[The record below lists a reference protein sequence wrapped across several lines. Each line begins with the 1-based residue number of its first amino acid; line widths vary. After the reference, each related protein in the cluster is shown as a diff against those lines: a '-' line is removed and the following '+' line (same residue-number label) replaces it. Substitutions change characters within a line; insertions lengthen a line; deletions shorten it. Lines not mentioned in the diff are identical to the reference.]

1 MASGIGESLRA
12 ARERVGVT
20 LADAAAETR
29 IRETNLAA
37 LEDERFDRLGG
48 EVYVKGFLRS
58 YARFLGIDPEPLIEA
73 YREEH
78 ASSPPVEQLTQ
89 EPVEAP
95 PRGRRPVAVLVVAV
109 ALLFVGGLAVIGYLA
124 PGDDEPA
131 DVAVPDPVPEEEEDD
146 DEAEPD
152 EGDEVAEA
160 DEEAEP
166 AEDPDEEEAAEDDS
180 EDDGPD
186 PSEEIVLTL
195 SVAGGESWVRVTVDG
210 ERVDEGTY
218 TNGHEET
225 YRGDEVVLRLGNP
238 GPARLELNG
247 DDLGQVGE
255 PGQPIN
261 VTCSTELGD
270 CEVGA

>member
-1 MASGIGESLRA
+1 MASGIGEALRA

-37 LEDERFDRLGG
+37 LEDERFDHLGG

-58 YARFLGIDPEPLIEA
+58 YARFLGIDPEPLVEV
-73 YREEH
+73 YRQEH
-78 ASSPPVEQLTQ
+78 ASSPPLEELTQ

-109 ALLFVGGLAVIGYLA
+109 ALLFVGGLAVIGYLT
-124 PGDDEPA
+124 PDDEEPA
-131 DVAVPDPVPEEEEDD
+131 DVAVPDPVPEDEPE

-152 EGDEVAEA
+152 EDADPDAAAEN
-160 DEEAEP
+160 DEP
-166 AEDPDEEEAAEDDS
+166 AEDPDDEAAEEEAED
-180 EDDGPD
+180 EGPD

-195 SVAGGESWVRVTVDG
+195 SVADGESWVRVTVDG
-210 ERVDEGTY
+210 EQVDEGTY

-261 VTCSTELGD
+261 VMCSTDLGD